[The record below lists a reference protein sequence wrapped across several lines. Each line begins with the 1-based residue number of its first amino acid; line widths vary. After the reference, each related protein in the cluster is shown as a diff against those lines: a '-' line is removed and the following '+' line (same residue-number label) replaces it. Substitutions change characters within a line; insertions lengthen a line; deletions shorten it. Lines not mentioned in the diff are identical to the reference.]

1 MYTYTFAYTY
11 TYTCTYTCVNSYI
24 YIYVL
29 RSIYLPCL
37 HNTLPYFLHRC
48 SVLSP
53 LPTWRPALGLR
64 VEKSEPGERGACLKI
79 PLETVFKMVVQWV
92 ELQIQIQWN
101 LDKHLQDSNWKH
113 FTSFS
118 EPNIETR
125 RELSIPH
132 FQMNPILR
140 CEANSK
146 TVPTWTPKAI
156 ETMCWVALYS
166 DPQLKHV
173 AETIR
178 MVMFIVRT

>member
-1 MYTYTFAYTY
+1 MATG
-11 TYTCTYTCVNSYI
+11 VG
-24 YIYVL
+24 
-29 RSIYLPCL
+29 
-37 HNTLPYFLHRC
+37 
-48 SVLSP
+48 
-53 LPTWRPALGLR
+53 LGLR

-79 PLETVFKMVVQWV
+79 PLETVFKMGVQWV
-92 ELQIQIQWN
+92 KLQIQIQWN
-101 LDKHLQDSNWKH
+101 MEKHLQDSNWKH

-140 CEANSK
+140 CKANSQ
-146 TVPTWTPKAI
+146 TVSTWTPKAI

-173 AETIR
+173 AERIR
-178 MVMFIVRT
+178 MVMLIVITIIVMIIYM